1 VGGERLRVPVTS
13 HGRVGVVADLARLAA
28 FAGLFVA
35 CGGAPGGASAGA
47 PRATPQVLDAGAGSV
62 GGGNAAATD
71 ALPSLDALAARGP
84 TDAPLMREAMRVDQA
99 APRSPDVRADHDTCV
114 RATFAA
120 SRSVR
125 AWFADASGA
134 PRGDATTAASGTVP
148 PRGPVCAK
156 KGEVVHLV
164 IEDAPAPPS
173 STSSPALSARAV
185 IFTSP

>member
-1 VGGERLRVPVTS
+1 MRVTS
-13 HGRVGVVADLARLAA
+13 RGRVGVLAALAA
-28 FAGLFVA
+28 FAGLLVA

-47 PRATPQVLDAGAGSV
+47 PRVTPAPALDAGAGA
-62 GGGNAAATD
+62 GNASGAGGTSD

-99 APRSPDVRADHDTCV
+99 VPRTPDLRADHDTCV

-120 SRSVR
+120 SRPVR
-125 AWFADASGA
+125 AWFADASGT
-134 PRGDATTAASGTVP
+134 PRGDTTTAASGTVP

-156 KGEVVHLV
+156 KGDVVHLV

-173 STSSPALSARAV
+173 TAALSARAV
-185 IFTSP
+185 IFASP